1 LKNFALLLSVFV
13 ILFSIGDVYG
23 HGVGSESFPPVEL
36 DGKMITLE
44 VNSSKDNSEK
54 EDKQISM
61 SLIDFDSKITLRDVT
76 FHIRAERGND
86 FLFEK
91 EFQSPNGFIVFN
103 FVSDDIDSIV
113 VEENSDG
120 GGLFGSLLG
129 IEEKLVTVRGPELAK
144 GGLYQFDI
152 KILTANDYSNKIEPP
167 ITFNSGISIP
177 IVTQH
182 KIEDPNYGQ
191 QRIDFITFYDEIE
204 NFEYDP
210 AIREISFS
218 MPFEWT
224 INNINQTT
232 TVHEEFI
239 VPKTFG
245 DLYISNF
252 DVFINGMQLSDQVVN
267 VDDFFSD
274 ARIVH
279 LIINQKEL
287 QRLYENGDHENY
299 MNFMIKPAPDAPLSS
314 VTSNG
319 QFRIL
324 ASIEPNSLEPE
335 TEAKVIFEITDV
347 FLRNKPVSASYE
359 FAITHDEKTIHSE
372 KGTSSKDSQEIIEFH
387 VPENINGLGFLHF
400 YNLNDNN
407 LAKTS
412 IPIIFDRKEPLNTIT
427 IPDWIR
433 NNAGW
438 WAEGSIDDKT
448 FVQGVEFLI
457 KNDIIHIPSTESDSN
472 NSQKIPDW
480 IRNNAGWWAEG
491 SIDDKT
497 FVQGLQFL
505 IEKGII
511 QV

>member
-1 LKNFALLLSVFV
+1 MLLTISLSFTN
-13 ILFSIGDVYG
+13 VYG
-23 HGVGSESFPPVEL
+23 HGVGSETFPPIEL
-36 DGKMITLE
+36 DGKLVTLE

-61 SLIDFDSKITLRDVT
+61 SLIDFDSKVTLRDVT

-91 EFQSPNGFIVFN
+91 EFQSPNGFLVFN
-103 FVSDDIDSIV
+103 FVSDNTDSII

-129 IEEKLVTVRGPELAK
+129 IEEKLVTVRGPELSE

-152 KILTANDYSNKIEPP
+152 KILTANSYSNKIEPP

-182 KIEDPNYGQ
+182 QIEDPNYGQ
-191 QRIDFITFYDEIE
+191 QRIEFITFYDEIE
-204 NFEYDP
+204 NFEYNP
-210 AIREISFS
+210 ATREISFS

-224 INNINQTT
+224 PQNISQTT

-245 DLYISNF
+245 DLYISDF
-252 DVFINGMQLSDQVVN
+252 DVFVNGMQLSDQVVN

-287 QRLYENGDHENY
+287 ERLYKNGEHDNY
-299 MNFMIKPAPDAPLSS
+299 MNFMIKPAPAAPLSS

-324 ASIEPNSLEPE
+324 TSVEPNSLEPG
-335 TEAKVIFEITDV
+335 TDAKVIFEITDV
-347 FLRNKPVSASYE
+347 FLRNKPVSTTYE
-359 FAITHDEKTIHSE
+359 FSITHNENIIYTK
-372 KGTSSKDSQEIIEFH
+372 KGTSSETTPEIIEFH
-387 VPENINGLGFLHF
+387 VPENISGLGFLHF

-407 LAKTS
+407 LAETS
-412 IPIIFDRKEPLNTIT
+412 IPIIFDREDISNAIS

-433 NNAGW
+433 NNAAW
-438 WAEGSIDDKT
+438 WAEGQINDET
-448 FVQGVEFLI
+448 FVQGIAFLI
-457 KNDIIHIPSTESDSN
+457 KNDIIKISTIESDSN
-472 NSQKIPDW
+472 ASQKIPDW
-480 IRNNAGWWAEG
+480 IRNNAAWWAEG
-491 SIDDKT
+491 QINDET

>member
-1 LKNFALLLSVFV
+1 M
-13 ILFSIGDVYG
+13 YG
-23 HGVGSESFPPVEL
+23 HGVGSETFPPVEL
-36 DGKMITLE
+36 NGKLVTLE
-44 VNSSKDNSEK
+44 VTSSKDNSEK
-54 EDKQISM
+54 ENKQISM
-61 SLIDFDSKITLRDVT
+61 SLIDFDSKVTLRDVT
-76 FHIRAERGND
+76 FQIRAERGND

-91 EFQSPNGFIVFN
+91 EFQSPNGFLVFN
-103 FVSDDIDSIV
+103 FVSDNTDSII

-129 IEEKLVTVRGPELAK
+129 IEEKLVTIRGPELAE

-152 KILTANDYSNKIEPP
+152 KILTANNYSNKIEPP

-182 KIEDPNYGQ
+182 QIEDPNYGQ

-210 AIREISFS
+210 TTKEISFS

-224 INNINQTT
+224 PQNISQTT

-252 DVFINGMQLSDQVVN
+252 DVFINGIQLSDQVVN

-287 QRLYENGDHENY
+287 ERLYQNGEHDDY
-299 MNFMIKPAPDAPLSS
+299 MNFLVKPATNAPLSS

-324 ASIEPNSLEPE
+324 ASIEPYSLKPD
-335 TEAKVIFEITDV
+335 TDAKIIFEITDV
-347 FLRNKPVSASYE
+347 FLRNKPVSTNYE
-359 FAITHDEKTIHSE
+359 FSITHDENIIHSE
-372 KGTSSKDSQEIIEFH
+372 KGTSSENNPEIIEFH
-387 VPENINGLGFLHF
+387 VPKNISGLGFLNF
-400 YNLNDNN
+400 YNLNDNS
-407 LAKTS
+407 LAETS
-412 IPIIFDRKEPLNTIT
+412 IPIIFDRKEPTNTIS
-427 IPDWIR
+427 IPEWIR
-433 NNAGW
+433 NNASW
-438 WAEGSIDDKT
+438 WAEGQIDD
-448 FVQGVEFLI
+448 E
-457 KNDIIHIPSTESDSN
+457 
-472 NSQKIPDW
+472 
-480 IRNNAGWWAEG
+480 
-491 SIDDKT
+491 T

-505 IEKGII
+505 IKKGII